1 MNNFIT
7 KFQDFVIA
15 NELFAPDERGLLAV
29 SGGVDSVALAHLF
42 HFVGY
47 NFGIA
52 HCNFQLRGEASD
64 GDAIFV
70 KKLAEQFNVPFFSA
84 SFDTQAFADEQKI
97 SIQMAA
103 RELRY
108 AWLEKIRQQHDFQ
121 WIATAHHLNDSI
133 ETFFYNFA
141 KGTGIR
147 GLQGIPMKNERII
160 RPLLFATKDE
170 ILAFANA
177 ENLAYREDVSNEES
191 KYDRNKIR
199 HHVIPPLREINS
211 DFEQTSAGNLRRI
224 QETTYLFDWALAQIR
239 REAVEETSGGIRIDV
254 AKVLEHPPAV
264 QTILYEFLY
273 PFGFHADQIGQMLE
287 SFERQSGPIFYSE
300 THRLL
305 VDREFFIIEKQA
317 FDTDQTLFVIPVGT
331 QEFRTDVGNFTFVR
345 KTGRPEIFTSDS
357 FIVHLDAK
365 RITFPLTLRHWQAGD
380 FFYPLGLSG
389 KRQKLQDFF
398 TNQKLSRFEKER
410 VWLLLSGEDICW
422 VVGYRPDERFKI
434 TDETTSHWV
443 IRFQKT

>member
-1 MNNFIT
+1 MDNFIT
-7 KFQDFVIA
+7 KFQDFITA
-15 NELFAPDERGLLAV
+15 NELFAPDERVLLAV
-29 SGGVDSVALAHLF
+29 SGGVDSVVMCHLF
-42 HFVGY
+42 HLAGFD
-47 NFGIA
+47 FGIA
-52 HCNFQLRGEASD
+52 HCNFQLRGEASE

-70 KKLAEQFNVPFFSA
+70 KALAAKLGVPFFSK

-108 AWLEKIRQQHDFQ
+108 AWLEDIRQRHDYQ
-121 WIATAHHLNDSI
+121 QIATAHHLNDSI

-147 GLQGIPMKNERII
+147 GLQGIPMKNGRII

-177 ENLAYREDVSNEES
+177 KNLAYRADASNEES

-199 HHVIPPLREINS
+199 HHVIPTLREINS

-224 QETTYLFDWALAQIR
+224 QETMHLFDWALAQIR
-239 REAVEETSGGIRIDV
+239 REAVAETSGGIRMDV
-254 AKVLEHPPAV
+254 AKVLEHQPAV
-264 QTILYEFLY
+264 QTILYEFLN

-287 SFERQSGPIFYSE
+287 SFERQSGAIFYSE

-305 VDREFFIIEKQA
+305 VDREFFVIEKQT
-317 FDTDQTLFVIPVGT
+317 FDTGQEQFVISAGT
-331 QEFRTDVGNFTFVR
+331 REFRTDVGNFTFAY
-345 KTGRPEIFTSDS
+345 KTGRPETFTSDS
-357 FIVHLDAK
+357 FIVHLDAEK
-365 RITFPLTLRHWQAGD
+365 ITFPLTLRHWQAGD

-389 KRQKLQDFF
+389 SRQKLQDFF

-410 VWLLLSGEDICW
+410 VWLLLSGNEICW
-422 VVGYRPDERFKI
+422 VVGHRLDERFKI
-434 TDETTSHWV
+434 TDETTSYWV